1 MATQTEHILVGVS
14 DEGSY
19 DMRYTGLLCIELD
32 PKQRATVEDFVES
45 YREEALASDDWADEQ
60 DWENGA
66 SWGSEKFCRQF
77 IEDLL
82 MHSGVVRAHFLEFAG
97 SFE

>member
-1 MATQTEHILVGVS
+1 MTTQTEHILVGLS

-32 PKQRATVEDFVES
+32 PQHRVTVRDFVEG
-45 YREEALASDDWADEQ
+45 YREEALASGLWENEQ
-60 DWENGA
+60 DEENGA
-66 SWGSEKFCRQF
+66 SWGAERFCRQF
-77 IEDLL
+77 LEDLL

>member
-1 MATQTEHILVGVS
+1 MAVRTEHILVGVS

-32 PKQRATVEDFVES
+32 PEQRITVEDFVAG
-45 YREEALASDDWADEQ
+45 YRSEALASGIWGDEH

-77 IEDLL
+77 LEDLL
-82 MHSGVVRAHFLEFAG
+82 MHSGVIRAHFLEFAG